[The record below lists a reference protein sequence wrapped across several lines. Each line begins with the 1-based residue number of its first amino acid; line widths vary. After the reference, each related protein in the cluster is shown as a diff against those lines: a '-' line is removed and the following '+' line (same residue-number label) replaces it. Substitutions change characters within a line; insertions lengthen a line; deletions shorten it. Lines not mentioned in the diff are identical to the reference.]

1 MTAKNNPLL
10 NWLESNTLRSIIFDF
25 DGTLLD
31 INEPLKRSI
40 DEVLKENK
48 IKYDMEKTI
57 KEIGAVIESVQ
68 GYPLPKIILQSH
80 QIFEHITSL
89 SDLTFL
95 KKLSIATK
103 IFSKYL
109 EYEKDA
115 KFFPEAMLLIKE
127 LSKKY
132 DLYIVSHNQTK
143 NVVQHLKKE
152 NCIEYFED
160 VFGAD
165 ELPALKPDPRALQP
179 VVSQYNPF
187 HGNEFLMVGDM
198 PTDIEAGRE
207 AGVWTVAIPSGI
219 SSKDILQNCYPD
231 LLLESLE
238 QLMEI
243 FGIKYKELT
252 NSNEKNSLKIKS

>member
-1 MTAKNNPLL
+1 MTEKNKPLL
-10 NWLESNTLRSIIFDF
+10 NWLESNTLRGIIFDF

-31 INEPLKRSI
+31 INEPLERSI
-40 DEVLKENK
+40 EEVLKENK
-48 IKYDMEKTI
+48 IEYDMETTS

-89 SDLTFL
+89 SNITFL

-115 KFFPEAMLLIKE
+115 KFFPKAILLIKE

-143 NVVQHLKKE
+143 NLVQHLKEE

-160 VFGAD
+160 IYGAD
-165 ELPALKPDPRALQP
+165 ELPVLKPDPRALQP
-179 VVSQYNPF
+179 VLSHYNPF
-187 HGNEFLMVGDM
+187 HGNEFLMIGDM

-207 AGVWTVAIPSGI
+207 AGIWTIAIPSGI
-219 SSKDILQNCYPD
+219 SSKEILQNLYPD
-231 LLLESLE
+231 LLLESLD
-238 QLMEI
+238 QLFEI
-243 FGIKYKELT
+243 FGIKYKELS

>member
-1 MTAKNNPLL
+1 MNDKDNLLL

-31 INEPLKRSI
+31 INEPLERSI

-48 IKYDMEKTI
+48 IEYDMEKTI

-80 QIFEHITSL
+80 QIFKHITSL
-89 SDLTFL
+89 SNITFL

-109 EYEKDA
+109 EYEKEA
-115 KFFPEAMLLIKE
+115 KFFAEAIQLIKE

-143 NVVQHLKKE
+143 NIIQHLEEE
-152 NCIEYFED
+152 NCKDYFD
-160 VFGAD
+160 GVFGAD
-165 ELPALKPDPRALQP
+165 ELPVLKPDPRALQP
-179 VVSQYNPF
+179 VLSRYNPF
-187 HGNEFLMVGDM
+187 HGNEFLLVGDM

-207 AGVWTVAIPSGI
+207 AGLWTIAISSGI
-219 SSKDILQNCYPD
+219 SNEDILQSFHPD
-231 LLLESLE
+231 LLLNSLN
-238 QLMEI
+238 QLLEL
-243 FGIKYKELT
+243 FGIKYKEIT
-252 NSNEKNSLKIKS
+252 NTNEKNSLKIKS